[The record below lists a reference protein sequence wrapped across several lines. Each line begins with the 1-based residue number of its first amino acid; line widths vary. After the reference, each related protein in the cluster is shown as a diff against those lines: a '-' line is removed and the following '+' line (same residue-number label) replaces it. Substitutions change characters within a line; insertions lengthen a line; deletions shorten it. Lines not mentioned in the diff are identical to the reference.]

1 MFTERF
7 FKPKV
12 ANQQNR
18 TELKY
23 HDEHFRSHLAHS
35 PSFIYSIPSVTNV
48 KIRRFVLIHISQ
60 IISQTNRPLDQ

>member
-12 ANQQNR
+12 TNQQNR

-23 HDEHFRSHLAHS
+23 DGQPFCRHLAHS
-35 PSFIYSIPSVTNV
+35 PSFIHSIPSVTKV
-48 KIRRFVLIHISQ
+48 KIKRFVLIHISQ
-60 IISQTNRPLDQ
+60 TNRSLDQ